1 MTRRDLLHAAAAVMG
16 ANWIAGCASGP
27 PTLAY
32 DVDECAFC
40 RMTISDRRFG
50 AAARSATGRTVRF
63 DSIECLAGWVEA
75 EPDAP
80 RALWVTDAMVPGELV
95 PISTVRFHLAAPGTS
110 PMGRGYIAVAST
122 HGATP
127 WDGERLTW
135 AEIRREVARDGVRAM
150 PDTTGLHGGH

>member
-1 MTRRDLLHAAAAVMG
+1 MTRRDLLQAALAAIG
-16 ANWIAGCASGP
+16 TNWLAGCAAGP

-75 EPDAP
+75 EPAAP
-80 RALWVTDAMVPGELV
+80 RALWVTDAMVPGVLV
-95 PISTVRFHLAAPGTS
+95 PISTVRFHRAPPGTS
-110 PMGRGYIAVAST
+110 PMGRGYLAVTST
-122 HGATP
+122 RGATA
-127 WDGERLTW
+127 WDGERLSW
-135 AEIRREVARDGVRAM
+135 AEIRREVAGAGVRVA
-150 PDTTGLHGGH
+150 PDTAPAHGGH